1 MSTYYLYSFE
11 SIIAQGEKKKKKNTF
26 YFQFSWILKV
36 HLLFIV
42 SKISAWHWKLGQNG
56 RLIKCLKVKRKL

>member
-11 SIIAQGEKKKKKNTF
+11 SIIAQGEKKNTHTF

-36 HLLFIV
+36 HLLFIF

-56 RLIKCLKVKRKL
+56 RLIKCLKVKRRL

>member
-11 SIIAQGEKKKKKNTF
+11 SVIAQGEKKKKKTHSI
-26 YFQFSWILKV
+26 SWILKV
-36 HLLFIV
+36 HLLFIF

-56 RLIKCLKVKRKL
+56 RLIKCLKVKRRL